1 MNSKERVCAC
11 IGRKDIDAV
20 PLGFYLVDCDT
31 ISRVLGRPTFVKNNA
46 ATQIAFWEGRRDE
59 VVETMKRDIVEFY
72 RKIDLCDLI
81 TWKEACTV
89 PPKNYTPQPPKKI
102 SDECWEDKEGRIFK
116 LSKIS
121 NEIVCVQDPTASEKR
136 WTPEDF
142 KDQPPDNPPD
152 LTSLEVYDYLVE
164 QLGKERYIAGM
175 SAGVS
180 PMVYL
185 GGQENGLVAYLNN
198 PDLVR
203 AAIRYTAESQ
213 NLADK
218 YYLRP
223 GISGVFIEFDFC
235 DTQGPLISPA
245 LWREFCY
252 PGLKNRIDNIKKVFG
267 LNTQILFHSCGN
279 TRKLLDQFAD
289 AGVQVYQSIQNISAM
304 RVGDLKREFGNKL
317 VFWGGIPVEE
327 LISGTPETV
336 RKSVRR
342 TMEECAPGGG
352 FILGP
357 SHSIAYGTK
366 YDNFMAMLDEFNNLR
381 FNF

>member
-11 IGRKDIDAV
+11 IRREDIDAV
-20 PLGFYLVDCDT
+20 PLGFYLVDCDI
-31 ISRVLGRPTFVKNNA
+31 ISHVLGRSTFVRNNVA
-46 ATQIAFWEGRRDE
+46 AQIAFWEGRRDE

-81 TWKEACTV
+81 TWKEVCV
-89 PPKNYTPQPPKKI
+89 PPKDYTPQTPKKI
-102 SDECWEDKEGRIFK
+102 SAGCWEDKEGRIFK

-121 NEIVCVQDPTASEKR
+121 NEIVCVKDPTALEKR

-142 KDQPPDNPPD
+142 KDPPPDNPPD

-164 QLGKERYIAGM
+164 QLGKERYIAGR

-185 GGQENGLVAYLNN
+185 GGQENGLVEYLNN

-203 AAIRYTAESQ
+203 AAIRYTTESQ

-218 YYLRP
+218 YYLRS
-223 GISGVFIEFDFC
+223 GISGAFIESDFC
-235 DTQGPLISPA
+235 DTRGPLISPA
-245 LWREFCY
+245 MWREFCY
-252 PGLKNRIDNIKKVFG
+252 PSLKNRIDNIKKVFG
-267 LNTQILFHSCGN
+267 LNAQILFHSCGN

-304 RVGDLKREFGNKL
+304 WVGDLKREFGNKL

-336 RKSVRR
+336 RKSVRKA
-342 TMEECAPGGG
+342 MEECAPGGG

-357 SHSIAYGTK
+357 SHSIAYGTR

-381 FNF
+381 FKF